1 MVCKSQ
7 SISKMSKKVLIV
19 EDEFLVS
26 FLMEHYLSAA
36 REWEVVA
43 SVDNGKEAIE
53 IAHSVKPDLIL
64 MDIRIDGDMD
74 GIETVKKI
82 QQTDNIPV
90 IYTSGNTDQQT
101 AERAGM
107 TNPLGFLV
115 KPVNKEDLLRLLALV
130 NKQGE
135 APNHSTET

>member
-1 MVCKSQ
+1 MVCKSLL
-7 SISKMSKKVLIV
+7 ISKMSKKVLIV

-26 FLMEHYLSAA
+26 FLMEHYFSAA
-36 REWEVVA
+36 REWEVLA

-53 IAHSVKPDLIL
+53 IAQSAKPDLIL

-82 QQTDNIPV
+82 QQTYNIPV

-101 AERAGM
+101 AERAGL

-115 KPVNKEDLLRLLALV
+115 KPVNKEDLLDLLALV
-130 NKQGE
+130 NKKGE
-135 APNHSTET
+135 APDSSPDL

>member
-36 REWEVVA
+36 KEWEVVA

-53 IAHSVKPDLIL
+53 IAHSAKPDLIL

>member
-1 MVCKSQ
+1 
-7 SISKMSKKVLIV
+7 
-19 EDEFLVS
+19 
-26 FLMEHYLSAA
+26 MEHYFSAA
-36 REWEVVA
+36 REWEVLA

-53 IAHSVKPDLIL
+53 IAQSAKPDLIL

-82 QQTDNIPV
+82 QQTYNIPV

-101 AERAGM
+101 AERAGL

-115 KPVNKEDLLRLLALV
+115 KPVNKEDLLDLLALV
-130 NKQGE
+130 NKKGE
-135 APNHSTET
+135 APDSSPDLWTIHNLFLLQ